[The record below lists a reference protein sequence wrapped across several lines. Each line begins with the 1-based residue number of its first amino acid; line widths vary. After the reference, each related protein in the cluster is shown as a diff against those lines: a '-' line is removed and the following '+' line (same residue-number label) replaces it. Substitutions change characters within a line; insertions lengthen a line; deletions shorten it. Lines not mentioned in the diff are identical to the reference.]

1 MCIFVTVGVCV
12 YACICVEM
20 HGGVLLSVFLYLPAY
35 MCTCSHLLV
44 WMCVPLNVCVYV
56 FLCTYM
62 HSCLCISVSCMCI
75 HVCVP
80 MLTYICPCVYVY
92 CLRAC
97 ICICIFV
104 CVSWVRRTN
113 REHLLCWFPCLL
125 SGYHRTV
132 EKQDASLNW
141 KNQSSPECSHP
152 PTSSAQHSLP
162 SMRHRA
168 SGLLPDGPCTS
179 SSSGL
184 QNPCVTPSPC
194 QELHA
199 FWGDRGTTVM
209 CKAVFWLVLWPAWQE
224 THGRSCNTRA
234 CSWGDNKALVRKSML
249 VFYYM
254 DS

>member
-20 HGGVLLSVFLYLPAY
+20 HGGVLLSVFLYLPAC

-44 WMCVPLNVCVYV
+44 WIYVPLNVCVYV

-62 HSCLCISVSCMCI
+62 HSYLCISVSCMCI

-80 MLTYICPCVYVY
+80 MLTYTCPCVYVY

-104 CVSWVRRTN
+104 CVSWARRTN

-125 SGYHRTV
+125 SGYHRAV
-132 EKQDASLNW
+132 KEQNASLNW
-141 KNQSSPECSHP
+141 RNQCFPECSHP

-162 SMRHRA
+162 SVRRRA
-168 SGLLPDGPCTS
+168 SGLLPDGAMYK
-179 SSSGL
+179 
-184 QNPCVTPSPC
+184 Q
-194 QELHA
+194 
-199 FWGDRGTTVM
+199 F
-209 CKAVFWLVLWPAWQE
+209 
-224 THGRSCNTRA
+224 
-234 CSWGDNKALVRKSML
+234 
-249 VFYYM
+249 
-254 DS
+254 